1 MKQPSKKFKIIVII
15 ITSLFTITAA
25 TAALFLYIYPKD
37 KLLSLIISEVE
48 QSLQRKIIVNDI
60 DYSFRGII
68 LRDLII
74 YDGGTSE
81 APILTS
87 ADRASIRFSLFSLF
101 YKRLSISAIAVD
113 DLKIN
118 IIYSDGLSNIER
130 LLEDIQSGGE
140 TPLTT
145 EISRIT
151 LNNARITLGEAPDVL
166 KPLSGGYT
174 VNGTVDISEK
184 GKISLSDSRVILPK
198 KRGII
203 TGDLLISTGTSNFE
217 ITGYVKL
224 NNFSILWTYEWGDS
238 VNLPFISYTGSVKKL
253 RITKNI
259 VQGHVNGS
267 SQMMGNKNLHANGF
281 CKVDIPGKM
290 VYLSNVSG
298 SLQSSKVTI
307 KELIFSFG
315 GKIIQSN
322 YTNMSAD
329 LADLSPFLKS
339 IPEASYG
346 YVSGNLSFAN
356 NRYNGNIEL
365 ENVGYNKADNLIS
378 DINGSI
384 ALENNVFKK
393 ENVPLLIHGQPFRL
407 SIASTDGELNRFFIS
422 LKAQKFTIKQG
433 GDKKKLPDLNVAIPF
448 EVSGNIGIK
457 SLSIDDLHT
466 SDLLVNCSL
475 NQNIIEIN
483 RLNCSFMGGRVLGK
497 GRIDLSMQAPYIDF
511 SVQFNDVKVQN
522 ISNLSEKFKNRVF
535 GIANGGADVKFTLE
549 KDFTIHRSL
558 RGKMEFNIDKGKF
571 VNTGIQNSL
580 GIFLSELRYKL
591 RDLEFNKIYGNF
603 NISGQ
608 TYIINSF
615 IFIAPDIRLK
625 VDGYLNRSL
634 EGDIPINLEFNDN
647 FIQDLPN
654 PARLRLLQY
663 KRGNWY
669 QRKIQVKGDITDSKN
684 YKIVK

>member
-1 MKQPSKKFKIIVII
+1 MKHPSKKFKLVIII
-15 ITSLFTITAA
+15 ITSLITIAAA
-25 TAALFLYIYPKD
+25 TAALFLYVYPKD
-37 KLLSLIISEVE
+37 KLLSLLISEVE
-48 QSLQRKIIVNDI
+48 QSLQRKITVSDI

-68 LRDLII
+68 LRDLIV
-74 YDGGTSE
+74 YDGGSSE

-87 ADRASIRFSLFSLF
+87 AERASIRFSLFSLF
-101 YKRLSISAIAVD
+101 YKRLSISTIAID

-118 IIYSDGLSNIER
+118 IIYTDGLSNIQR
-130 LLEDIQSGGE
+130 LLEDIKSEGG

-166 KPLSGGYT
+166 KPLSGEYT

-184 GKISLSDSRVILPK
+184 GKILLSDSRVILPK
-198 KRGII
+198 KRGIA
-203 TGDLLISTGTSNFE
+203 TGDIAISTDTHFE
-217 ITGYVKL
+217 INGYVKL

-238 VNLPFISYTGSVKKL
+238 TLLPFISYTGSVKKL

-259 VQGHVNGS
+259 VQGWVNGS
-267 SQMMGNKNLHANGF
+267 SQMRGNKTLQANGF
-281 CKVDIPGKM
+281 CKVDIPGKI
-290 VYLSNVSG
+290 VYLSNVTG
-298 SLQSSKVTI
+298 ALQNSKVTI

-315 GKIIQSN
+315 GKIIKSN
-322 YTNMSAD
+322 YTNLNAD

-339 IPEASYG
+339 IPENSFG
-346 YVSGNLSFAN
+346 YVNGNLRFAN
-356 NRYNGNIEL
+356 NRYNGSIEL
-365 ENVGYNKADNLIS
+365 RDVGYNKTDNLIS

-384 ALENNVFKK
+384 VLENNVFKK
-393 ENVPLLIHGQPFRL
+393 ENVHLLIHGQPFRL
-407 SIASTDGELNRFFIS
+407 SIASTDGELSRFFIN
-422 LKAQKFTIKQG
+422 LKAQKFSIKQG
-433 GDKKKLPDLNVAIPF
+433 EDKKKLPDLNVTIPF
-448 EVSGNIGIK
+448 EVSGIIGIE
-457 SLSIDDLHT
+457 SLAIGDLHS

-483 RLNCSFMGGRVLGK
+483 RLNCKFMGGRVLGK
-497 GRIDLSMQAPYIDF
+497 GRVDLGRETPSIDF
-511 SVQFNDVKVQN
+511 TVQFSDVKVQN
-522 ISNLSEKFKNRVF
+522 ISSLSEKFKNRVF

-549 KDFTIHRSL
+549 KDFTIQRTL

-571 VNTGIQNSL
+571 VNTGIQNNL
-580 GIFLSELRYKL
+580 GIWLSELRHKL

-603 NISGQ
+603 NIAGQ

-625 VDGYLNRSL
+625 VDGYLNENL

-663 KRGNWY
+663 KRGSWY

-684 YKIVK
+684 YTIVK